1 MSQSPTHIGPYRID
15 AVVGRGG
22 MGQVYKAWDQRLRRL
37 VALKVLH
44 VSPEAEQQAILHE
57 ARMIASLNHPHIMQI
72 YDIVEHQGQQVLV
85 LEWVEGVTLH
95 QLQGQR
101 ALPVLQSYHYSRQVL
116 TALAT
121 THRLGLIHGDLK
133 AENIMVSSE
142 GQIKV
147 LDFGLAYHRQH
158 HRQGSAGTSRCMSPE
173 QIQQN
178 TVDGRADL
186 FSLGVLMYEMLSG
199 TSPFRRQDNA
209 STIQAVLNESAIRL
223 DQLDPQIPAP
233 LAQLV
238 EQFLSKAPEQRPA
251 SADLALLELD
261 TLRGVITSA
270 EFTPAAQGSQ
280 APPAGQ
286 STLTQAAPTQNAFP
300 ASENSTGFDERT
312 LVQQPPGQA
321 VDQTTGETNHS
332 QQSNPSWP
340 QAQAQTQA
348 HTHANQQTTTV
359 SMPNNPP
366 SASSWQHSN
375 TPWANPRA
383 KASPQRWRWIALT
396 LVLTLLGT
404 AGLTS
409 YWNQQQGMPALRYIA
424 IATPEVSGLAN
435 SEQVA
440 TIQAS
445 IRQAARQEL
454 ENHRGLVVLPDDT
467 PVAASA
473 QLDESIHTSLVCA
486 GNECNA
492 HIERQDGG
500 QQQLWRRSFSSPPD
514 PPLLYR
520 ALRVYLQEAYADLPV
535 LRHQSHPINPA
546 DLDRLLWLQAEF
558 ERNELQHLDSNEMLA
573 QVEQLLQQSPDFQE
587 AHLLR
592 SRILLYRY
600 HQHADPQD
608 LALAQQALGKTD
620 SSSGQAVVLFEIAL
634 AQRDQTAA
642 AQALEQFATQ
652 QPGSATILAMRSR
665 LAEQQNELQRALILM
680 HEAASRQPS
689 WRHWFWA
696 AEMAYRQGDI
706 ELARE
711 DLEGLLHLVPEH
723 YGGLSLLAE
732 IEMQSGALSTAESLY
747 RRLVLRSP
755 QLTELSNLGTVYL
768 FLGNYEEA
776 ARSFQRALELAP
788 ENPYVQLN
796 LADAM
801 KLQGDTEAATQR
813 YRQLV
818 DELNRQAQNATLND
832 NLLGVL
838 VQAQAHT
845 NQAEAAV
852 SQLQTML
859 EQAEHQPQALYT
871 AALVYAVLQQVEPAR
886 EYRQQAQNAGID
898 NLWFG
903 LPWFAG
909 TEP

>member
-22 MGQVYKAWDQRLRRL
+22 MGQVYKAWDQRLRRW

-72 YDIVEHQGQQVLV
+72 YDIVEHQDQQVLV

-95 QLQGQR
+95 RLQNGR

-133 AENIMVSSE
+133 AENIMVNSE

-158 HRQGSAGTSRCMSPE
+158 HHQGSAGTSRCMSPE
-173 QIQQN
+173 QIQQK

-199 TSPFRRQDNA
+199 SSPFRRQDNA
-209 STIQAVLNESAIRL
+209 STIQAVLNEAALRL
-223 DQLDPQIPAP
+223 DQIDPQIPTP

-238 EQFLSKAPEQRPA
+238 EQFLSKTPEQRPA

-270 EFTPAAQGSQ
+270 EFTPAAQAQNPTQ
-280 APPAGQ
+280 ANPTLREGQ
-286 STLTQAAPTQNAFP
+286 STLAATPTSGAAN
-300 ASENSTGFDERT
+300 GHFDERT
-312 LVQQPPGQA
+312 LIQQPTMTQPPVGAGQESSHGSA
-321 VDQTTGETNHS
+321 WSHS
-332 QQSNPSWP
+332 QLSGNMPP
-340 QAQAQTQA
+340 QATG
-348 HTHANQQTTTV
+348 QQHSQWSTTNPT
-359 SMPNNPP
+359 PP
-366 SASSWQHSN
+366 S
-375 TPWANPRA
+375 
-383 KASPQRWRWIALT
+383 QRWRWIALT
-396 LVLTLLGT
+396 LGLTLLGT

-409 YWNQQQGMPALRYIA
+409 YWNQQQGTTALRYVA
-424 IATPEVSGLAN
+424 VATPSVSGLAN

-454 ENHRGLVVLPDDT
+454 ENHRGLVVLPDGT
-467 PVAASA
+467 PISAAT

-492 HIERQDGG
+492 HIERQDGS

-535 LRHQSHPINPA
+535 LRQQSHPINPA

-558 ERNELQHLDSNEMLA
+558 ERNELQHLDSNEMLD
-573 QVEQLLQQSPDFQE
+573 QVEQLLTQSPDFQE

-600 HQHADPQD
+600 HQQADPQD
-608 LALAQQALGKTD
+608 LDLAQEALGKTD
-620 SSSGQAVVLFEIAL
+620 SSSGQAIVLFEIAL
-634 AQRDQTAA
+634 AQRDTNAA
-642 AQALEQFATQ
+642 AEALEQFATL

-706 ELARE
+706 ELARK
-711 DLEGLLHLVPEH
+711 DLENLLHLVPEH

-768 FLGNYEEA
+768 FLGNYEQA
-776 ARSFQRALELAP
+776 AQSFHRALELAP

-796 LADAM
+796 LADAI
-801 KLQGDTEAATQR
+801 KLQGDTETAKQR
-813 YRQLV
+813 YRQLA
-818 DELNRQAQNATLND
+818 DTLNQQAQDSALND

-845 NQAEAAV
+845 GQAEAAV

-859 EQAEHQPQALYT
+859 EQADHQPQALYT
-871 AALVYAVLQQVEPAR
+871 AALVYAVLQQTEPAR